1 MLVEIKARFD
11 EQANIAWARMLEQA
25 GCHVVYGLIGLKT
38 HCKLALVVRSEPDGI
53 RRYVHVGTGNYHP
66 TTARLY
72 EDVGLLT
79 ADPELTAD
87 VGDLFNLLTGYSRRT
102 AYESMMVAPLDL
114 RQRMLV
120 LIGEQAAR
128 AAAGRPARIVMK
140 LNSLVDEE
148 IIDALYEASRAG
160 VRIDLV
166 VRGICGLRPG
176 VKGLSE
182 RIKVR
187 SILGRFLEHSR
198 IYRFG
203 DGDDDEI
210 WIGSA
215 DMMHRNLDRR
225 VEVLVRVGDPGHRA
239 RLRGILELAL
249 ADRSAWKLGP
259 DGHLDAP
266 SGRPGHTPPA
276 GHPDGAGRP
285 CHHRPVTEREIK
297 LALPG
302 RFALPALDLG
312 GDALDVAAMP
322 DQQLR
327 ATYYD
332 TADLRMARHGV
343 TLRYRTGEAETPRWT
358 LKLPVGARGSELE
371 REELNFEASRREPP
385 AEIRS
390 LLTALYAAASP

>member
-11 EQANIAWARMLEQA
+11 EQANIAWARTLEQA

-79 ADPELTAD
+79 ADPELAPTS
-87 VGDLFNLLTGYSRRT
+87 GDLFNRLPATASHGRTNRCWSRRI
-102 AYESMMVAPLDL
+102 DL
-114 RQRMLV
+114 
-120 LIGEQAAR
+120 AAADAR
-128 AAAGRPARIVMK
+128 ADRRAGAAAGRGGQPARIVMK
-140 LNSLVDEE
+140 LNSDRRRG
-148 IIDALYEASRAG
+148 DHRRALRGVAGWRAD
-160 VRIDLV
+160 RPLRARD
-166 VRGICGLRPG
+166 LRPSPG
-176 VKGLSE
+176 REWLSE

-203 DGDDDEI
+203 DGDEDEI

-259 DGHLDAP
+259 DGAWTRLPAD
-266 SGRPGHTPPA
+266 SGTPRLQA
-276 GHPDGAGRP
+276 TLMARAGRAIID
-285 CHHRPVTEREIK
+285 R
-297 LALPG
+297 
-302 RFALPALDLG
+302 
-312 GDALDVAAMP
+312 
-322 DQQLR
+322 
-327 ATYYD
+327 
-332 TADLRMARHGV
+332 
-343 TLRYRTGEAETPRWT
+343 
-358 LKLPVGARGSELE
+358 
-371 REELNFEASRREPP
+371 
-385 AEIRS
+385 
-390 LLTALYAAASP
+390 